1 MSTEK
6 ITLEEF
12 TGLLDRFG
20 ADAAHWPQALQSAA
34 QTLLQSSVAAR
45 RLHRDAM
52 QFDEC
57 LDAALPDLGTED
69 LPRLKRR
76 ILEQIGSSLLENS
89 AVLRFWTW
97 LMGGPRLAHVVLV
110 RPAALAMIPLVLG
123 FGLGLTFPES
133 NGSDGELVT
142 ELTLLALT
150 DRYEGYLDA
159 Q

>member
-6 ITLEEF
+6 MTLEEF

-20 ADAAHWPQALQSAA
+20 ADAARWPAALQPPAHV
-34 QTLLQSSVAAR
+34 LLQSSTEAK
-45 RLHRDAM
+45 RLHREAV
-52 QFDEC
+52 QLDEC

-76 ILEQIGSSLLENS
+76 ILEQIGSSLRENS

-97 LMGGPRLAHVVLV
+97 LMAGPRVAHVVLV

-123 FGLGLTFPES
+123 FALGLTFPES
-133 NGSDGELVT
+133 NGIDGELVT

-150 DRYEGYLDA
+150 DRYEGFLDA